1 MPADRPN
8 KRSGRG
14 DRARK
19 RVLAAALDV
28 LRERPLG
35 EVQLQ
40 EIAARAGMSPG
51 HVLYHFGS
59 KDKILVAAFISSE
72 EEIARERGL
81 PVPLGVA
88 EQVARWVAL
97 YLPRGRDDPTWKLW
111 LAIWMRAADD
121 PELRLAAK
129 GFGDR
134 WLRDLREVVETGVGD
149 GTFVTDDPRALVSR
163 AHSLLVG
170 LSFGVLVGWHDREE
184 ALRVALSSLGNEL
197 GCRLEVYRAP
207 ATGDPAAAVAEAPSR
222 ETGS

>member
-1 MPADRPN
+1 MQAGRPN

-14 DRARK
+14 DKARK
-19 RVLAAALDV
+19 RVLAAALAV
-28 LRERPLG
+28 LRERPLH

-51 HVLYHFGS
+51 HALYHFGS
-59 KDKILVAAFISSE
+59 KDKILVAAFIWSE
-72 EEIARERGL
+72 EEIAREREL

-88 EQVARWVAL
+88 DRAARWVAL
-97 YLPRGRDDPTWKLW
+97 YLPRDRDDPTWKLW

-134 WLRDLREVVETGVGD
+134 WLRDLRDIVETGVAA
-149 GTFVTDDPRALVSR
+149 GTFVADDPRALVDR
-163 AHSLLVG
+163 AHSLMVG

-197 GCRLEVYRAP
+197 GCRIEAYRATN
-207 ATGDPAAAVAEAPSR
+207 TGAPAAAAAEAPSR
-222 ETGS
+222 EIRS